1 MAAVVQVWSA
11 PACEAGAQCL
21 GSLPWWVSAQGSEA
35 AGTPASL
42 RIVIPRELAD
52 ANGVAEGRCLR
63 VLSQTRGEQWW
74 YLSQVSD
81 SDGDQALVSLTAGPM
96 RQLLTVRGV
105 VRSGA
110 TTTFEPGART
120 ISALLSTYVLTNLSA
135 DGLSW
140 ISLGTIDSDDTIDI
154 GSIARATRNSVLDAI
169 EQQTGYSARLRG
181 VYTSGVLTGFAL
193 DVLVNP
199 AASADIVLLSGPA
212 IESIQRTRDAL
223 RAATVAV
230 PFSTSGQPM
239 AETVWLIDS
248 VSGTTPAW
256 LLLRDPTTANPWP
269 VQEDDQL
276 NGYYVQ
282 LRDGTQAQI
291 TDSRASDSAVQ
302 IATVGSFTAGKEV
315 TIVANTAG
323 DPLIELSSPAG
334 LASSRGRLVS
344 TVSTTVA
351 DSRRN
356 YVSNGAL
363 TSWTNATTPR
373 FFGTATNAIDQYFRI
388 SPSGANLTLQVDGNV
403 SAGATSIPFRGAP
416 ANAQFYQYEAWSV
429 TGVQSGWLSQR
440 LTADSSGRG
449 SFTATAI
456 TAIADG
462 TTITM
467 HLDSGGGTGVFR
479 PLNIPTEAGGGDVA
493 RITAQFV
500 SGGRLV
506 SPASLI
512 RAGAGA
518 PVQVNAAAGIT
529 VRADTDAGYLS
540 GNRFPTLRVVND
552 GTSASL
558 AFQDSGA
565 QQANQTAHYVLSCS
579 ATLTANTSVFAR
591 VEGGNT
597 TNKGFVQWQGV
608 RWLSLW
614 LGTGS
619 AMGLQGAPASN
630 QLWHR
635 ANQVLANYADGARY
649 VVKGVDLDRLRTDNG
664 ALQLGQRVRLRSDLL
679 QLDATVKI
687 VKLDYD
693 LSGPEVLNLELGA
706 IQPRLTGVTVSL

>member
-1 MAAVVQVWSA
+1 
-11 PACEAGAQCL
+11 
-21 GSLPWWVSAQGSEA
+21 VSAQGSEA

-42 RIVIPRELAD
+42 RVVIPRELAD
-52 ANGVAEGRCLR
+52 ANGIAEGRCLR
-63 VLSQTRGEQWW
+63 VLSAARGEQWW
-74 YLSQVSD
+74 YLAQVAD
-81 SDGDQALVSLTAGPM
+81 SDGDQALVTLTAGPM

-110 TTTFEPGART
+110 TTTFDPGTRS
-120 ISALLSTYVLTNLSA
+120 ISSLLSTYVLTNLAA
-135 DGLSW
+135 DGIPW
-140 ISLGTIDSDDTIDI
+140 ISLGTIDSDDSIDI
-154 GSIARATRNSVLDAI
+154 GAIARATRNSVLDAI

-181 VYTSGVLTGFAL
+181 VYAAGVLTGFAL
-193 DVLVNP
+193 DVLVDP
-199 AASADIVLLSGPA
+199 ASSTDTVLLSGPA
-212 IESIQRTRDAL
+212 IESLQRTRDAL

-230 PFSTSGQPM
+230 PFSSSGQPM

-256 LLLRDPTTANPWP
+256 LLLRDPNTANPWP

-302 IATVGSFTAGKEV
+302 IATVGSFTAGSEV
-315 TIVANTAG
+315 TIVQNTAG

-344 TVSTTVA
+344 TVSTTVS

-363 TSWTNATTPR
+363 TSWTNSTTPR
-373 FFGTATNAIDQYFRI
+373 FFGSATNNVEQYFR
-388 SPSGANLTLQVDGNV
+388 SSASGANLTLQVDGSV

-416 ANAQFYQYEAWSV
+416 ANAPFYQSEAWTI
-429 TGVQSGWLSQR
+429 TGVQSGVFSQR
-440 LTADSSGRG
+440 IIADSSGRG
-449 SFTATAI
+449 TITATA
-456 TAIADG
+456 ASALADG
-462 TTITM
+462 TTITV
-467 HLDSGGGTGVFR
+467 HLDSGGSTGVYR
-479 PLNIPTEAGGGDVA
+479 PTTIPIEAGGGDIA

-506 SPASLI
+506 SPTSFLRASSGTPL
-512 RAGAGA
+512 
-518 PVQVNAAAGIT
+518 QVNAAAGIT
-529 VRADTDAGYLS
+529 VRADTDPVYLIS
-540 GNRFPTLRVVND
+540 NRFPTLRLVNA

-558 AFQDSGA
+558 ASQDSGA

-579 ATLTANTSVFAR
+579 ATLTADTSVFAR

-597 TNKGFVQWQGV
+597 TNKGVPQWQGV

-614 LGTGS
+614 LGTGP
-619 AMGLQGAPASN
+619 AMGLQGVPTSN

-635 ANQVLANYADGARY
+635 ANTVLANYADGARY
-649 VVKGVDLDRLRTDNG
+649 VVRGVDLARLQHDYA

-679 QLDATVKI
+679 QLDTTVKI

-693 LSGPEVLNLELGA
+693 LSGSEVLNLELGA